1 MLHLLELER
10 VDGYGEHSSYDYYL
24 CDCRVPIKKGTDN
37 LTDSA
42 IKSLNSRYPDM
53 IFKNCGYH
61 HWTRIASGSYAEYL
75 YHTYLGVE
83 VDMRILKAAG
93 VRV

>member
-24 CDCRVPIKKGTDN
+24 CDCRVPIKKGTDK

-61 HWTRIASGSYAEYL
+61 HWTRIASGSYTEYL

-83 VDMRILKAAG
+83 VDMRILKGAG